1 MPMSLTLWVTEKF
14 IHSMNV
20 GESLYMPES
29 VFRMRHAKMNH
40 GDKWWESEVL
50 SEKIEVAKILLH
62 R

>member
-1 MPMSLTLWVTEKF
+1 
-14 IHSMNV
+14 MNV

-29 VFRMRHAKMNH
+29 VFGMRHAKMNH